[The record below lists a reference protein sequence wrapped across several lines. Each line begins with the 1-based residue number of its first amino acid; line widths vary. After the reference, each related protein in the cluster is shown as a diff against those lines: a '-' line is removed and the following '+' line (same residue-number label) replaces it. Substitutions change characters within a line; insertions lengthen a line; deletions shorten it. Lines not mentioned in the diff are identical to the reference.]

1 MLAFQSA
8 THVRF
13 TLFYT
18 DVFVLSLQNPR
29 CILTHIGPATVQM
42 LHGHMGLVAV
52 PMRPTLA
59 QPLALELPLSPQ
71 PSCLTTGQGIG
82 EEPVWGPSLRC
93 NCSFRVLTYLW
104 LVASDFAWKPK
115 TKSNALWT
123 IYWHFCFVN
132 AHIGLG
138 TVGSLWWG
146 SIHGSKHLPG
156 ALSLGSHE

>member
-13 TLFYT
+13 TLFHT
-18 DVFVLSLQNPR
+18 DVFVLSLQNPG

-42 LHGHMGLVAV
+42 LRGHMELVAV

-59 QPLALELPLSPQ
+59 QPLALELPPSPQ
-71 PSCLTTGQGIG
+71 PSCLTTGQGID

-93 NCSFRVLTYLW
+93 NCSFRVLTCLW
-104 LVASDFAWKPK
+104 LVASDFAWKPE

-123 IYWHFCFVN
+123 TYLHFCFVN
-132 AHIGLG
+132 AHTWIGHCRFP
-138 TVGSLWWG
+138 VMRE
-146 SIHGSKHLPG
+146 HPRR
-156 ALSLGSHE
+156 